1 MLKRNP
7 DAVPLINNV
16 AWLRSKAGKPGA
28 RELAERGLQ
37 LKPEDGAL
45 RDTYA
50 TVLANEKAFGKAI
63 SVQRQLIS
71 DQPDQ
76 PQYKFNLA
84 QILIQSGDKPAAKA
98 ELESLAKLG
107 TKFPQQKEV
116 DALLKSL

>member
-1 MLKRNP
+1 
-7 DAVPLINNV
+7 VPLINNV

-50 TVLANEKAFGKAI
+50 TVLANEKAFGKAVG
-63 SVQRQLIS
+63 VQRQLVS

-76 PQYKFNLA
+76 PQYRFNLA
-84 QILIQSGDKPAAKA
+84 QILIQSGDKPAAKV

-107 TKFPQQKEV
+107 NKFPQHKEV
-116 DALLKSL
+116 DALLKAL